1 MSNLKQVH
9 HQFKQNHTSESGNTG
24 TDSCKNIVRLH
35 HKDTLGRPLPSGIEV
50 KLYDST
56 GKVFMGITDSRGMS
70 IHGRG
75 INGSAEIRCGEV
87 FWFLCRKQ
95 QRETQIKSDI
105 HRELAEVNENFV
117 LDKSDGYVLIKAEED
132 GTVVK
137 HDNPQFQASHPLKI
151 GAYWQNGSPVCN
163 IHATYLPPPMLL
175 NLRFLQKQT
184 AKDRQQQID
193 RLKHQIHL
201 DGDVATL
208 FIHGYNVP
216 LGKAGHYPLY
226 EDAVSTNT
234 VSKDTARPPNINIR
248 RDELQHPWLHYGRD
262 DLLGM
267 IQGKGK
273 KLNADTYKRY
283 DKQFNGEEALSW
295 FPHVEYYLNLAA
307 SGKDKLDKFDDWEKY
322 SRIIGV
328 TWSGSV
334 KATLEFFRAELYA
347 NEAGRELAKVLKQLL
362 DNKIK
367 VNILTHS
374 LGARVALSALNI
386 LGDFD
391 GDYDEQ
397 IDNLIMWEPAV
408 ADNAF
413 TNHYTTQFNP
423 IAMEIFPYAHKAAKQ
438 ITVLY
443 STEDGVV
450 AGDSR
455 WGDQEKAGLFG
466 GAYPKKYSRLSTAL
480 TGGTTPLG
488 DYYINANQAK
498 FTITMF
504 ENSATFG
511 INKPN
516 TKPADAYEQGF
527 TREISDEYIRI
538 EKLKEKYGCRD
549 ISDSRQREFMCDNIQ
564 RNELNQTRIR
574 QAVEAEAEKL
584 SKHDGI
590 SDEIYYLR
598 PWSCFRR
605 FKKDDPIQKAVLEH
619 IIEILSYTVVHDWQQ
634 INMDIRPP
642 LGARGDLYSVQGRN
656 VKGDLS
662 KSDKKLYF
670 DQFISNMKRVLKVEF
685 VPQTAEESDFI
696 DSDPKYPNK
705 QRPYFITHSAMREWE
720 YEWEG
725 MPDRNKVFPL
735 IYSESYKQYIIEK
748 IKKNSKFGRY

>member
-1 MSNLKQVH
+1 MPNLQQTYK
-9 HQFKQNHTSESGNTG
+9 QFKQHHTSEPTNSG
-24 TDSCKNIVRLH
+24 TDGCKNIVRLH

-56 GKVFMGITDSRGMS
+56 GKVFMGITDSSGMS

-105 HRELAEVNENFV
+105 HRELAEANENFV
-117 LDKSDGYVLIKAEED
+117 FDKSDGYVLIKAEED
-132 GTVVK
+132 GTVVT

-151 GAYWQNGSPVCN
+151 GAYWQKGSPICN
-163 IHATYLPPPMLL
+163 INATYLPPPILL
-175 NLRFLQKQT
+175 NLRFLQNQT
-184 AKDRQQQID
+184 AEDRYQQIEKI
-193 RLKHQIHL
+193 KHQIHL

-216 LGKAGHYPLY
+216 LGHTGRYPLY
-226 EDAVSTNT
+226 EETVNT
-234 VSKDTARPPNINIR
+234 SYVSKDTPRPPNINIR
-248 RDELQHPWLHYGRD
+248 SDELQHPWLHYGRD
-262 DLLGM
+262 DLLKI
-267 IQGKGK
+267 IQGKGE
-273 KLNADTYKRY
+273 KLNEKTYKKY

-307 SGKDKLDKFDDWEKY
+307 SGKDKLDKFDHWEKY

-347 NEAGRELAKVLKQLL
+347 NEAGRELAKVLKQLI

-367 VNILTHS
+367 INILTHS

-391 GDYDEQ
+391 GEYDEK

-413 TNHYTTQFNP
+413 TNHYTDKFNP

-450 AGDSR
+450 AGDTY
-455 WGDQEKAGLFG
+455 WGDREKAGLFG

-498 FTITMF
+498 ITIRMF
-504 ENSATFG
+504 DNSATFG
-511 INKPN
+511 FNKLT
-516 TKPADAYEQGF
+516 TKPADAYQQAF

-538 EKLKEKYGCRD
+538 EKLKDKHRCQD
-549 ISDSRQREFMCDNIQ
+549 ISDSRQREFVCDNIQ
-564 RNELNQTRIR
+564 QNALNKTRIR
-574 QAVEAEAEKL
+574 QAIEAEAEKL
-584 SKHDGI
+584 SASGGI
-590 SDEIYYLR
+590 SNEIYYLR

-605 FKKDDPIQKAVLEH
+605 FKKDDPIQKALLEH
-619 IIEILSYTVVHDWQQ
+619 IIEILSYTIVHDWQQ
-634 INMDIRPP
+634 IGMDIRPP
-642 LGARGDLYSVQGRN
+642 LGARGDLYSVQGKNTKR
-656 VKGDLS
+656 DLS
-662 KSDKKLYF
+662 REDKELYF
-670 DQFISNMKRVLKVEF
+670 DGFITDMEDKKKIIF
-685 VPQTAEESDFI
+685 FPQIII
-696 DSDPKYPNK
+696 DEKGK
-705 QRPYFITHSAMREWE
+705 QAPYFITHSAMREWE

-725 MPDRNKVFPL
+725 MRDRNKVFPL
-735 IYSESYKQYIIEK
+735 IYEKSYKEWIIER
-748 IKKNSKFGRY
+748 INTNSKFGRY